1 MSSRGFTLIEL
12 LVVLAVLT
20 LVIAVA
26 APFFAN
32 ALPGIELKGAARD
45 VAAGLRSARGQ
56 AVRNNR
62 EAAFTLDVAARR
74 FAVSGRDQVRELPD
88 ELDISF
94 VTARSERLDE
104 TTGVIRFFPDGSST
118 GGRVSLARGARK
130 YHVDVDWLTGRIS
143 IRD

>member
-20 LVIAVA
+20 LLLAVA
-26 APFFAN
+26 APFFSN
-32 ALPGIELKGAARD
+32 ALPGIELKSAARD
-45 VAAGLRSARGQ
+45 VAAGLRSARSQ
-56 AVRNNR
+56 AITRNR
-62 EAAFTLDVAARR
+62 EAVFTLDVAARR
-74 FAVSGRDQVRELPD
+74 FAVSGRQQIRRLPA

-104 TTGVIRFFPDGSST
+104 ATGVIRFFPDGSST
-118 GGRVSLARGARK
+118 GGRVSLARGARE